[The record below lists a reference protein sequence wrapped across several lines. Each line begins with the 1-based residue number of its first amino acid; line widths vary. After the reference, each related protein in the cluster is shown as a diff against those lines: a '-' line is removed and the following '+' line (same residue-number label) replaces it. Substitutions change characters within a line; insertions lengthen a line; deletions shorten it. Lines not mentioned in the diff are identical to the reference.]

1 MSDNGTS
8 SMSAAMVDWS
18 EIVTLLGVVKGRLVI
33 QVSVL
38 VISTVRVLCIVASV
52 MAVNILV
59 VGFMIVVGSSLFSSL
74 VMLFGKMGIVV
85 AVLLS
90 VIVVV
95 MIDIFHIMV
104 VLRFIVR
111 PL

>member
-1 MSDNGTS
+1 M
-8 SMSAAMVDWS
+8 
-18 EIVTLLGVVKGRLVI
+18 
-33 QVSVL
+33 
-38 VISTVRVLCIVASV
+38 ASV

-59 VGFMIVVGSSLFSSL
+59 VGLMIVVGSSLFSSL